1 MVNVKAAL
9 VLLILIN
16 GNSLATRAVNFDSL
30 LVQTDSLLNAGS
42 LTEAKPLAYL
52 ALQIAEG
59 TQSRL
64 DDALANFKLANIL
77 QESGNYLGAIPL
89 YEASTKWADLEG
101 DDALLAKSLLHFGG
115 MKIKMSHYSEGEL
128 NVNRALE
135 YGEALNDEKIVAFCY
150 QELGTSRFIQKRYL
164 EALEYYK
171 NALEKAIYIKNEFL
185 ESVCYHN
192 LGLTYRELG
201 SIQEALFYSKKALA
215 MRIKRGDTRFVNDY
229 FRDLVYLQLDTF
241 TIEDALATNA
251 AFFKTLD
258 MKDMPLNSD
267 ILEPQAYIQEQ
278 ILIGVIKNR
287 HELETTRKRKQLF
300 SFLAYG
306 FGLLLVTFGILFLYW
321 KRKVRKHIK
330 QIEARGTYVT
340 GTLGERIQP
349 LIQTN
354 NSLYVECYTLLAAG
368 LNITQVAT
376 YLKRDRKTI
385 YAYINDIGEILRVE
399 DVKADALKYGKR
411 VSNDP
416 ETASVPDSKTGD

>member
-1 MVNVKAAL
+1 MVNVK
-9 VLLILIN
+9 VLLLLIITN
-16 GNSLATRAVNFDSL
+16 ASAFVSNARVIDSLFAQSDALLKAGELEKANAVAYNALQLAEDSGNRSDLAWASFRLANVLQEMRIYDGAFSLYETAIKWAGVLRNDSL
-30 LVQTDSLLNAGS
+30 LART
-42 LTEAKPLAYL
+42 YL
-52 ALQIAEG
+52 
-59 TQSRL
+59 
-64 DDALANFKLANIL
+64 
-77 QESGNYLGAIPL
+77 Y
-89 YEASTKWADLEG
+89 
-101 DDALLAKSLLHFGG
+101 FGG
-115 MKIKMSHYSEGEL
+115 MKIRMTRYSEGEL
-128 NVNRALE
+128 NIHRSIEIATDLKDAHTLASCNLHLGISKFE
-135 YGEALNDEKIVAFCY
+135 QKLFDEAI
-150 QELGTSRFIQKRYL
+150 
-164 EALEYYK
+164 EYYK
-171 NALEKAIYIKNEFL
+171 KSLEEAIRMNNETL
-185 ESVCYHN
+185 ISVCYHN
-192 LGLTYRELG
+192 MGITYRELNE
-201 SIQEALFYSKKALA
+201 IDKALEYSKKALA
-215 MRIKRGDTRFVNDY
+215 IRIKRNEGRIINDY
-229 FRDLVYLQLDTF
+229 FRDLLYLEVDTF
-241 TIEDALATNA
+241 SIEDALAMNA
-251 AFFKTLD
+251 VFFKTLD
-258 MKDMPLNSD
+258 LKEIPLYPD